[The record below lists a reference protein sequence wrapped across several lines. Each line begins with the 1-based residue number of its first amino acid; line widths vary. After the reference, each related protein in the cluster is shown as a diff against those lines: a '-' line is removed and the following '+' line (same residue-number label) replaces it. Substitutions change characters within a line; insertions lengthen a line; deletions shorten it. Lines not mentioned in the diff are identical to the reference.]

1 MASLTRLQRYGIAV
15 AGVILIA
22 VLRLALDS
30 ILREDLPLFLFVF
43 PIILAG
49 WYGGLGPGLLAT
61 LLSLVL
67 GAREMVFQQ
76 GNPHFMRGV
85 VLAFIG
91 TSFSILF
98 DRTQK
103 AIKAHLAC
111 LERFRLLVESAK
123 DYAIFTLDPAGR
135 VTCWNAGA
143 EEMKGY
149 EEHEVMGRDFSVF
162 YTPEDRE
169 RGKPE
174 KDLEIAA
181 TQGRYEEE
189 CWQTRRDG
197 TRFWS
202 SGVITPLRDER
213 GQLRGFAKITRDI
226 TKRKRDDETLLRNQ
240 RFVQQII
247 DVSPSVIYIYDV
259 AQMKHVFVNRSIA
272 TALGYSSEQDL
283 QDTDLPRSVIH
294 PDDWQRFLEH
304 VNRVAALSD
313 EETADCEYRMR
324 HKSGAWRSFHS
335 RDKVF
340 GRNED
345 SSVREI
351 IGTATDITDLKAAET
366 ETRFMGDL
374 NQAILPLGDPD
385 QIMTIAVR
393 MLGEYLEA
401 DRCGYAEVDRE
412 DQFVVM
418 GDYVRGETSSIV
430 GRYRMSEFGEN
441 ERRVLRENRPYVV
454 NDIEVETP
462 KGAELSL
469 YRRGQIR
476 SLVCVPLNKDGYSVA
491 RMAVHYS
498 KPHYWTNHEIELVT
512 TVANRCWESVARARA
527 ARNLKE
533 SDERYRSFIA
543 NSSEAIWRFELERPI
558 PITLPEDE
566 QVELLFQFAYLAE
579 CNDAMARMYGYD
591 KANEIVGA
599 RLGDLLVKSD
609 PQNIAF
615 LHAFKQAGYRL
626 TDVETREVDRYG
638 NIKYFL
644 NNLNG
649 VQENEVMV
657 RGWGMQRDIT
667 NQKQAEKDLR
677 ESEERYRLLTQLSPD
692 GVVIASA
699 DGTIRL
705 ANPSLLR
712 MLGTTLE
719 SVNGRNLFNFVAP
732 EFQSYCRDWL
742 SKLTTNGTSA
752 AQVDT
757 TFNSEDGRQV
767 AVEFS
772 AVRFEWKGQPSA
784 QIVVHDLTGR
794 KQAEAD
800 RERWLAEIESERN
813 RLQQILQ
820 QMPMGVAIAEAPSG
834 RLLFHNL
841 EAERL
846 LRHTFLSAE
855 DYRGYV
861 KYGALHEDGRPF
873 TPEEYPMTRSLISGE
888 VIKGE
893 EIRYRRGDGT
903 DTVFSVGA
911 APIYDAAGRMVLSV
925 VTFMDIAERKA
936 ADLALRE
943 SEQRFAMAFRA
954 TPDAMVIS
962 RIADGVILEVNDSFV
977 SLTGYTRDELIGN
990 STLSLGLY
998 ADISDRERAVAIL
1011 KERNRVRDLELV
1023 IKRKTGELRL
1033 MMFSAEALDLHGE
1046 HCWLTIGR
1054 DITQLRQVEKQRERL
1069 LLQEKA
1075 AREEAEAAN
1084 QMKDEFL
1091 ATISH
1096 ELRTPLTSILGW
1108 ARMLN
1113 SGKLTE
1119 SQIQHAHQVI
1129 EQSANAQARL
1139 VNDIL
1144 DTAGMVAGRFKLD
1157 ARPVEMEQ
1165 VFRAAIDVIR
1175 PAADAKKINLRVLI
1189 DEGDSIVRG
1198 DANRLQQAIWNLL
1211 SNAVK
1216 FTGEG
1221 GRVEARLTHSGSQVE
1236 ISISD
1241 SGIGIDQQFLPY
1253 IFDRFRQ
1260 ADSTSTRRYGGLG
1273 LGLAIVRYVIE
1284 MHGGSISAS
1293 SPGIGQGATFAI
1305 RIPAASAQRAEH
1317 ETDRRHESQL
1327 RQPVEGKEERL
1338 KLLGLR
1344 LLVVEDDPDTLD
1356 LLSFVFE
1363 ENGAHVIAAGSV
1375 NDALNAL
1382 DRSRPDVLVSD
1393 LAMPEKDGYDL
1404 IMQVRSRSSDKGGNI
1419 PAVALSAYTR
1429 AEDRS
1434 RALAAGFQVHVSKP
1448 VDPKRLVAVV
1458 ASLTGVP
1465 H

>member
-1 MASLTRLQRYGIAV
+1 MASFTRFQRYGMAV

-22 VLRLALDS
+22 ILRLALDAV
-30 ILREDLPLFLFVF
+30 LREDLPLFLFIF
-43 PIILAG
+43 PIILSA

-61 LLSLVL
+61 ALSLVIGEYL
-67 GAREMVFQQ
+67 FIQPRGVVLHPQEHQ
-76 GNPHFMRGV
+76 NLMRGV
-85 VLAFIG
+85 ALAFIG

-103 AIKAHLAC
+103 AIAAHLAC

-123 DYAIFTLDPAGR
+123 DYAIFTLDPMGR

-143 EEMKGY
+143 KGIKGY
-149 EEHEVMGRDFSVF
+149 EEREVIGQDFAVF

-169 RGKPE
+169 RGKPR
-174 KDLEIAA
+174 KHLEIAA

-189 CWQTRRDG
+189 GWQMRKDG
-197 TRFWS
+197 ARFWA

-226 TKRKRDDETLLRNQ
+226 THRK
-240 RFVQQII
+240 
-247 DVSPSVIYIYDV
+247 S
-259 AQMKHVFVNRSIA
+259 
-272 TALGYSSEQDL
+272 
-283 QDTDLPRSVIH
+283 
-294 PDDWQRFLEH
+294 
-304 VNRVAALSD
+304 
-313 EETADCEYRMR
+313 
-324 HKSGAWRSFHS
+324 
-335 RDKVF
+335 
-340 GRNED
+340 
-345 SSVREI
+345 
-351 IGTATDITDLKAAET
+351 AEA
-366 ETRFMGDL
+366 ETRFMDDL

-401 DRCGYAEVDRE
+401 DRCGYAEVDQE
-412 DQFVVM
+412 DQFVVR

-441 ERRVLRENRPYVV
+441 EQQILRENRPYVV
-454 NDIEVETP
+454 NDIE
-462 KGAELSL
+462 AEAPAGTDLAL

-476 SLVCVPLNKDGYSVA
+476 SMVCVPLHKDGHSVA

-498 KPHYWTNHEIELVT
+498 QPHYWTNDEIELIT
-512 TVANRCWESVARARA
+512 TVASRCWESVARARA
-527 ARNLKE
+527 ARDLKE

-543 NSSEAIWRFELERPI
+543 NSSEAIWRFEVERPI
-558 PITLPEDE
+558 PATLPEDE
-566 QVELLFQFAYLAE
+566 QVEMLFQFAYLAE
-579 CNDAMARMYGYD
+579 CNDAMARMYGYE

-615 LHAFKQAGYRL
+615 LRAFRRAGYRL

-638 NIKYFL
+638 NVKYFL
-644 NNLNG
+644 NNLSAI
-649 VQENEVMV
+649 QENGMMV

-712 MLGTTLE
+712 MLGTTAE
-719 SVNGRNLFNFVAP
+719 TVNGRNLFDFVAS

-742 SKLTTNGTSA
+742 SNLTANDTTA
-752 AQVDT
+752 AQVDA
-757 TFNSEDGRQV
+757 TFQSEDGRIV
-767 AVEFS
+767 PVEFS

-784 QIVVHDLTGR
+784 QIVVHDLTTR
-794 KQAEAD
+794 KQAQAD
-800 RERWLAEIESERN
+800 RERWLAEIEAERN

-820 QMPMGVAIAEAPSG
+820 QLPMGVAIAEAPSG

-846 LRHTFLSAE
+846 LRHTLLPAE
-855 DYRGYV
+855 DYKGYA
-861 KYGALHEDGRPF
+861 KYGALHEDGRPY
-873 TPEEYPMTRSLISGE
+873 TPEEYPMTRSLMSGD

-903 DTVFSVGA
+903 ETMFSVGA
-911 APIYDAAGRMVLSV
+911 APIYDPAGRMVLSV

-943 SEQRFAMAFRA
+943 SEQRFAMAFQA
-954 TPDAMVIS
+954 APDALVIS
-962 RIADGVILEVNDSFV
+962 RVADGVILEVNDSFV
-977 SLTGYTRDELIGN
+977 SLSGYERDELIGK
-990 STLSLGLY
+990 STLTLGLY
-998 ADISDRERAVAIL
+998 ADIGDRERAVAIL
-1011 KERNRVRDLELV
+1011 KQRNRVRDLEMV
-1023 IKRKTGELRL
+1023 MKRRSGELRL
-1033 MMFSAEALDLHGE
+1033 ILFSAEALDLHGE

-1054 DITQLRQVEKQRERL
+1054 DITELKQVEKERERL

-1075 AREEAEAAN
+1075 ARQEAEAAN
-1084 QMKDEFL
+1084 HMKDEFL

-1113 SGKLTE
+1113 SGKLSE
-1119 SQIQHAHQVI
+1119 SQVQHAHQVI

-1144 DTAGMVAGRFKLD
+1144 DTAGIVAGRFKLD
-1157 ARPVEMEQ
+1157 AKPVEIER
-1165 VFRAAIDVIR
+1165 VFRAAIEVIR
-1175 PAADAKKINLRVLI
+1175 PAADAKKINLRALV
-1189 DEGDSIVRG
+1189 DEGESIVRG
-1198 DANRLQQAIWNLL
+1198 DANRLQQVIWNLL

-1216 FTGEG
+1216 FTHEG
-1221 GRVEARLTHSGSQVE
+1221 GSVEARLTRSPSQIE
-1236 ISISD
+1236 ISIAD
-1241 SGIGIDQQFLPY
+1241 TGIGIEPQFLPY

-1273 LGLAIVRYVIE
+1273 LGLAIVRHIVE
-1284 MHGGSISAS
+1284 LHGGSISAS
-1293 SPGIGQGATFAI
+1293 SAGIGRGATFAI
-1305 RIPAASAQRAEH
+1305 KLPAASAQRAEY
-1317 ETDRRHESQL
+1317 EPDRRPESKF
-1327 RQPVEGKEERL
+1327 RQPIEGKGERQ

-1363 ENGAHVIAAGSV
+1363 ENGAEVIAAGSV
-1375 NDALNAL
+1375 SDALNAL
-1382 DRSRPDVLVSD
+1382 ERSRPDVLVSD

-1404 IMQVRSRSSDKGGNI
+1404 IMQVRSRSLEKGGNI

-1448 VDPKRLVAVV
+1448 VDPNRLVAVV

-1465 H
+1465 R